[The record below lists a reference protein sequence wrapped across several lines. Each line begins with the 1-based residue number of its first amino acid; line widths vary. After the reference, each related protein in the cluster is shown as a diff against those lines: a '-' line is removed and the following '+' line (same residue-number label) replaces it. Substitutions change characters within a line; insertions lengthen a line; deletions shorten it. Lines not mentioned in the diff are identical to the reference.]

1 MYQIDLR
8 FKKIPIKIPVGCFA
22 EIDKLILKFML
33 KFNGPRIIETSI
45 KKEQQRIKLEDLL
58 SPIANLQQGY
68 SNQYSVVLVKDRHKL
83 RD

>member
-1 MYQIDLR
+1 MYQIYLR
-8 FKKIPIKIPVGCFA
+8 LKKIPIKIPVGCFA
-22 EIDKLILKFML
+22 EIDKLVLKFML

-68 SNQYSVVLVKDRHKL
+68 SNQYNVVLDKDRHKL

>member
-8 FKKIPIKIPVGCFA
+8 FKEIPIKIPVGCFA
-22 EIDKLILKFML
+22 ETDKLIPKFML
-33 KFNGPRIIETSI
+33 KFNGLRIVETSI

-58 SPIANLQQGY
+58 SPIAKLQQGY
-68 SNQYSVVLVKDRHKL
+68 SNQYNVVLVRDRHKL